1 MLLAAIGA
9 QAQAVFRPQPVGSA
23 AAEQDVTVTA
33 TTAGTV
39 QTVAVLTLGVSGQDF
54 AAGTGSSTCAS
65 ATLAARATCTEPVT
79 FTPATPGLRLG
90 AVVLLDSN
98 SNVLG
103 TTYVYGTG
111 LGGLG
116 VLVPGNLLPVAGQ
129 EGLYTVLQDGGLAT
143 LAELNLPAGV
153 ALDGA
158 GNLYIA
164 DSLHNRIRMVCAS
177 ATSATIHGTT
187 CTGAGKIS
195 TIVGN
200 GSSTY
205 TGDSGPAAS
214 ATLNTPDGV
223 ALDGAGNLYI
233 ADSGNNVIRRV
244 TAATGVITTVAGNGA
259 PGTSTSVGDG
269 SAATL
274 ANLNQPWGVT
284 LDGSGNLFIADTANH
299 RIRRVDAVT
308 GIITT
313 VAGSGFMNPDGTGGF
328 SGDGSPATSAKLNR
342 PYAVAFDLAGNMYI
356 PDSANN
362 RVRMV
367 AAVSGA
373 ITAGSV
379 ITTFAGNGTV
389 GYTGDG
395 QAANQAELWSPSGV
409 AVDPAGN
416 VYIADTQN
424 AAIRKV
430 NSATGFISTLAVNGA
445 GEFLFNGSFATTLL
459 YGPIGLYLDGSGN
472 LFVADYYNMVVREI
486 QSNFVALDY
495 TATPVRQGDKSAP
508 KSQTVEN
515 DGNAALDLAAIT
527 HDANAAVNNATTTC
541 TTGTP
546 FLGVADDCT
555 ISAVFAPS
563 ISGNPLSGNID
574 VAEDT
579 VAGLAALNS
588 PLDIQLIGNATA
600 VNSTTIT
607 VASSLNPSGFGQAVT
622 FTATVTTGAT
632 TGNLTG
638 TVTFYDGAT
647 LLAAGVALNAP
658 GTTAKATFT
667 TSSLTV
673 GLHTI
678 TASYSGDTSHFPS
691 TSTDNSAKPL
701 IQTVL
706 EATAVALTSSLNP
719 SAVGQNV
726 TFTATVTIS
735 GGGGVVPDG
744 TVVFTDG
751 ATTLGSVPINASGVA
766 TYSTS
771 TLSPGLHSII
781 ATYGGDAARQILGS
795 TSNTV
800 SQDVQSPSA
809 IAVTSSLNPS
819 NYGIPVIFTATVTP
833 SGTVAATGTVNFLD
847 NGQQIGTGTLAG
859 SPGTAT
865 FTTSTLIV
873 GSHPI
878 TVTYAGDTYNG
889 PSTSAPITQVVNQ
902 TQTSTTEAAAPNPG
916 IAGAPVAITA
926 TVKVIAGAA
935 TTTGTVTFTNG
946 AATLGSATLGA
957 AGTATINPTLPPGQY
972 SIIATY
978 GGDANDSGSASAPLA
993 LTVQLATTSIA
1004 VTTSGSPALVL
1015 SPITFTAT
1023 VTGNGGIP
1031 TGTVTFLSDGVSIGV
1046 ANLSATGTAAF
1057 TTSALAAGTHSITAS
1072 YGGDVNDSPSTSAAI
1087 SQAVGTIPTVTDLGT
1102 ATTTG
1107 TSPQTILV
1115 ATVLASTGPV
1125 PTGTITF
1132 NNGTTTI
1139 GSAPLDSS
1147 GVATLTPNLALGTYT
1162 IVAVYS
1168 GDVLH
1173 SPSTSQPVT
1182 ISGTATG
1189 FNLAVT
1195 PASVT
1200 MAATQN
1206 ATVTVTLT
1214 SSNGF
1219 ADTIGLG
1226 CASLPAG
1233 VTCHFSSPSVSLA
1246 ANGVA
1251 TAQLQIDTNS
1261 PLTGGSSAMNSHGG
1275 SGGAYLAGLFL
1286 PFSVFFGW
1294 IFWRLR
1300 KRQILT
1306 AVLILVLSA
1315 AAMVATGCSG
1325 FSSNSAAPGTY
1336 VIQVTGTGANSNVI
1350 HYQNVTLIVTK

>member
-1 MLLAAIGA
+1 MLALVMLLAAIGA

-23 AAEQDVTVTA
+23 APEQDVTVTA

-39 QTVAVLTLGVSGQDF
+39 QTVAVLTLGASGLDF
-54 AAGTGSSTCAS
+54 AAGTGASTCAS
-65 ATLAARATCTEPVT
+65 ATLAAGGTCAEPVT
-79 FTPATPGLRLG
+79 FTPAAPGLRLG

-98 SNVLG
+98 SIVLG
-103 TTYVYGTG
+103 TSYVYGTG

-129 EGLYTVLQDGGLAT
+129 ESLYTVLQDNGPAT
-143 LAELNLPAGV
+143 SAELNLPASV

-158 GNLYIA
+158 GNMYIA

-177 ATSATIHGTT
+177 ATSATIRGAT
-187 CTGAGKIS
+187 CTGAGIIS

-200 GSSTY
+200 GNSTY
-205 TGDSGPAAS
+205 TGDGGLAAG
-214 ATLNTPDGV
+214 ATLNTPNGV

-233 ADSGNNVIRRV
+233 ADSGNNRIRKV
-244 TAATGVITTVAGNGA
+244 TAATGIITTVAGNGM

-284 LDGSGNLFIADTANH
+284 LDGSGNLVVADTANH

-308 GIITT
+308 GVITT
-313 VAGSGFMNPDGTGGF
+313 VAGSGFMHPDGTGGF
-328 SGDGSPATSAKLNR
+328 SGDGGPATSAELNR
-342 PYAVAFDLAGNMYI
+342 PFAVAFDLAGNMYI

-367 AAVSGA
+367 AAVSG
-373 ITAGSV
+373 V
-379 ITTFAGNGTV
+379 ITTFAGTGAA

-395 QAANQAELWSPSGV
+395 QAANLGKLWSPSGV

-424 AAIRKV
+424 TAIRKV
-430 NSATGFISTLAVNGA
+430 NSATGFISTLAVNGT
-445 GEFLFNGSFATTLL
+445 GEFLFNGSFEPMML
-459 YGPIGLYLDGSGN
+459 YGPIGLYLDGRGN

-495 TATPVRQGDKSAP
+495 TTTPVRQGDKSTP

-515 DGNAALDLAAIT
+515 DGNAALDLTAIT
-527 HDANAAVNNATTTC
+527 HDANAAVDAASTTC
-541 TTGTP
+541 TTGNP
-546 FLGVADDCT
+546 LLGVAGDCT
-555 ISAVFAPS
+555 IGAVFAPS
-563 ISGNPLSGNID
+563 AAGNPLSGNID

-588 PLDIQLIGNATA
+588 PLDIQLVGNATA

-607 VASSLNPSGFGQAVT
+607 VASSLNPSGFGQPVT

-647 LLAAGVALNAP
+647 TLAAGVALNAP

-691 TSTDNSAKPL
+691 TSTDNNAKPL

-706 EATAVALTSSLNP
+706 EATAVGLTSSLNP

-726 TFTATVTIS
+726 TFTATVAIS
-735 GGGGVVPDG
+735 GGGGVAPDG

-751 ATTLGSVPINASGVA
+751 ATTLGSVPINAGGVA
-766 TYSTS
+766 TYATAALAAGVH
-771 TLSPGLHSII
+771 TIV
-781 ATYGGDAARQILGS
+781 ATYGGDAAKQILGS

-819 NYGIPVIFTATVTP
+819 NYGIPVTFTATVTP
-833 SGTVAATGTVNFLD
+833 SGTVAATGTVKFLD

-878 TVTYAGDTYNG
+878 TVTYAGDTFNG
-889 PSTSAPITQVVNQ
+889 PSTSLPITQAVNQ
-902 TQTSTTEAAAPNPG
+902 TQTSTAEAAAPSPG
-916 IAGAPVAITA
+916 IAGAPVAVTA

-1087 SQAVGTIPTVTDLGT
+1087 SQAVGTIQTVTDLGT